1 MKKEKLSASFITGV
15 IALVFLIIGYQTAL
29 FIHKAAVMNVTA
41 TRDHPD
47 TVYIVAE
54 DPRADR
60 LPLEAVQGGA
70 RGYGGNGI
78 EGDGSYGRGYGAG
91 GYRYAS
97 GSRSGGKSGAGTSSS
112 YGRAGNASRVE
123 SPHERPVQEAR
134 ATFRERRT
142 VENFVFDPNTVSV
155 ADLQRL
161 GFSERQALAIDK
173 YRQAG
178 GRFRRKGDFAKSY
191 VVDDSVFQRLAP
203 YIRIPRI
210 DLNRA
215 DTTILRTR
223 PGIGKYFAA
232 KIVEYRDRLGGYSYP
247 EQLLDIY
254 HFDREKYDALSDL
267 ITVPR
272 SSCTPFPLWT
282 APESV
287 LANHPYIGKYGA
299 HGIILYRTNT
309 PRDSLSLRGIQKAG
323 ILPPENAE
331 RLERCV
337 IAEP

>member
-1 MKKEKLSASFITGV
+1 MKKERLSASFITGV

-29 FIHKAAVMNVTA
+29 FIHKAAVMKVTA
-41 TRDHPD
+41 ERDHPD

-54 DPRADR
+54 DPRAER
-60 LPLEAVQGGA
+60 LPPQTRREWAEEYGGEGGGRRYSGGSGSGDKDYSGSDGA
-70 RGYGGNGI
+70 YSGYGGKA
-78 EGDGSYGRGYGAG
+78 Y
-91 GYRYAS
+91 
-97 GSRSGGKSGAGTSSS
+97 
-112 YGRAGNASRVE
+112 RVE
-123 SPHERPVQEAR
+123 SPHEKPVQEAR

-155 ADLQRL
+155 ADLRRL
-161 GFSERQALAIDK
+161 GFSERQAQAIDK

-178 GRFRRKGDFAKSY
+178 GRFRRKSDFAKSY

-215 DTTILRTR
+215 DTALLRTL

-254 HFDREKYDALSDL
+254 HFDREKYDGLSDL
-267 ITVPR
+267 ITVGHT
-272 SSCTPFPLWT
+272 TPFPLWT
-282 APESV
+282 APEDI
-287 LANHPYIGKYGA
+287 LAAHPYIGRYGA
-299 HGIILYRTNT
+299 HGIIVYRENT
-309 PRDSLSLRGIQKAG
+309 PRDSLSVRGIRKAG

-331 RLERCV
+331 RLGRCV
-337 IAEP
+337 IAAP

>member
-1 MKKEKLSASFITGV
+1 MKKERLSASFITGV

-29 FIHKAAVMNVTA
+29 FIHKAAVMKVTA
-41 TRDHPD
+41 ERDHPD

-60 LPLEAVQGGA
+60 LPPQARREWSGEYGGEGGGGRQYGGGSGSGDKA
-70 RGYGGNGI
+70 YSGYGGKA
-78 EGDGSYGRGYGAG
+78 Y
-91 GYRYAS
+91 
-97 GSRSGGKSGAGTSSS
+97 
-112 YGRAGNASRVE
+112 RVE
-123 SPHERPVQEAR
+123 SPHEKPVQEAR

-155 ADLQRL
+155 ADLRRL
-161 GFSERQALAIDK
+161 GFSEHQAQAIDK

-178 GRFRRKGDFAKSY
+178 GRFRRKSDFAKSY

-215 DTTILRTR
+215 DTALLRTL

-254 HFDREKYDALSDL
+254 HFDREKYDGLSDL
-267 ITVPR
+267 ITVGHT
-272 SSCTPFPLWT
+272 TPFPLWT
-282 APESV
+282 APEDV
-287 LANHPYIGKYGA
+287 LAAHPYIGRYGA
-299 HGIILYRTNT
+299 HGIIVYRENT
-309 PRDSLSLRGIQKAG
+309 PRDSLSVRGIRKAG
-323 ILPPENAE
+323 ILPPENAD
-331 RLERCV
+331 RLSRCA
-337 IAEP
+337 IAAP

>member
-1 MKKEKLSASFITGV
+1 MKKERLSASFITGV

-29 FIHKAAVMNVTA
+29 FIHKAAVMKVTA
-41 TRDHPD
+41 ERDHPD

-60 LPLEAVQGGA
+60 LPPQA
-70 RGYGGNGI
+70 RREWSGEYGG
-78 EGDGSYGRGYGAG
+78 EGRGRQYGG
-91 GYRYAS
+91 GS
-97 GSRSGGKSGAGTSSS
+97 GSGDKAYSGYAGKA
-112 YGRAGNASRVE
+112 YRVE
-123 SPHERPVQEAR
+123 SPHEKPVQEAR

-155 ADLQRL
+155 ADLRRL
-161 GFSERQALAIDK
+161 GFSERQAQAIDK

-178 GRFRRKGDFAKSY
+178 GRFRRKSDFAKSY

-215 DTTILRTR
+215 DTALLRTL

-254 HFDREKYDALSDL
+254 HFDREKYDGLSDL
-267 ITVPR
+267 ITVGHT
-272 SSCTPFPLWT
+272 TPFPLWT
-282 APESV
+282 APEDI
-287 LANHPYIGKYGA
+287 LAAHPYIGRYGA
-299 HGIILYRTNT
+299 HGIIVYRENT
-309 PRDSLSLRGIQKAG
+309 PRDSLSVRGIRKAG

-331 RLERCV
+331 RLGRCV
-337 IAEP
+337 IAAP

>member
-54 DPRADR
+54 DPRVDR

-70 RGYGGNGI
+70 GGYGGNGYR
-78 EGDGSYGRGYGAG
+78 DAPG
-91 GYRYAS
+91 G
-97 GSRSGGKSGAGTSSS
+97 RSGRSSG
-112 YGRAGNASRVE
+112 GNAYRVE

-161 GFSERQALAIDK
+161 GFSERQAQAIDK

-215 DTTILRTR
+215 DTALLRTL

-254 HFDREKYDALSDL
+254 HFDRDKYDALSDL
-267 ITVPR
+267 VTVPR

-331 RLERCV
+331 KLGRCV